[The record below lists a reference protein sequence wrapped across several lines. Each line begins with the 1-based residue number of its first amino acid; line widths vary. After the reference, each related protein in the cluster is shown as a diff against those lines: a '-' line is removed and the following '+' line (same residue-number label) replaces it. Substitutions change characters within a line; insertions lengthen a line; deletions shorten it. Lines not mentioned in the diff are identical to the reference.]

1 MISFWGTTAGNF
13 AMTFLIAMVPVLELR
28 AAIPAGVIAGLN
40 LQAVLAAAIMGNL
53 LPIPFII
60 VFIRKI
66 FKWMQ
71 SKSPRLANIVAKL
84 EAKANKKKDKV
95 LKYEFWGLML
105 FVAIPLPGTG
115 AWTGALIAAML
126 DMQLKRA
133 FPAIAVGV
141 LTAAIIVTA
150 ATYGVAA
157 LV

>member
-40 LQAVLAAAIMGNL
+40 IQAVLAAAIMGNL

-71 SKSPRLANIVAKL
+71 SKSQRLANIVAKL
-84 EAKANKKKDKV
+84 EAKADKKKDKV

-115 AWTGALIAAML
+115 AWTGALIAQCWICSSNGHSPRL
-126 DMQLKRA
+126 QW
-133 FPAIAVGV
+133 VC
-141 LTAAIIVTA
+141 
-150 ATYGVAA
+150 
-157 LV
+157 

>member
-40 LQAVLAAAIMGNL
+40 IQAVLAAAIMGNL

-71 SKSPRLANIVAKL
+71 SKSQRLANIVAKL
-84 EAKANKKKDKV
+84 EAKADKKKDKV

-141 LTAAIIVTA
+141 LTAAVIVTA

>member
-1 MISFWGTTAGNF
+1 MISFWGTTIGNF

-28 AAIPAGVIAGLN
+28 AAIPAGVIAGMDLPM
-40 LQAVLAAAIMGNL
+40 VLAAAIMGNL

-71 SKSPRLANIVAKL
+71 SKSQRLANIVAKL
-84 EAKANKKKDKV
+84 EAKADKKKDKV